1 MKKHVIRR
9 INDSFRFFSF
19 GSLLTRTVW
28 KDVELI
34 HQNCGRK
41 DGEYLSIV
49 TFRETHEGL
58 LTLAS
63 DVDEI
68 PSHHR
73 SHEETKAPW
82 RSLIHHFKLHEN
94 HCKAFYLA
102 PSQQKKTK
110 EIPKESSKEL
120 SNVIKCP
127 YHLDHR
133 EAIRIEGTAR
143 CHRPRCFSVFFLCQC
158 SVPFPRRAASPA

>member
-1 MKKHVIRR
+1 MVVYVKKHVIRR

-73 SHEETKAPW
+73 SHEETKAP
-82 RSLIHHFKLHEN
+82 
-94 HCKAFYLA
+94 
-102 PSQQKKTK
+102 
-110 EIPKESSKEL
+110 
-120 SNVIKCP
+120 
-127 YHLDHR
+127 
-133 EAIRIEGTAR
+133 
-143 CHRPRCFSVFFLCQC
+143 
-158 SVPFPRRAASPA
+158 